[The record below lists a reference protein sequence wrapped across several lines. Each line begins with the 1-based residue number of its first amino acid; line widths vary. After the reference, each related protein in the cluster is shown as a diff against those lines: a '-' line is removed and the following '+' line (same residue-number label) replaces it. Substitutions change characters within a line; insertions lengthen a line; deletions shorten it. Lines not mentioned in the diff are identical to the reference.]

1 MASEALNKYI
11 EKRYDRW
18 LDYAKYHCSLAG
30 MSSEAIDVLN
40 EVMCMLLQKPLEHL
54 SRLMEAKQG
63 KYTELDWYIL
73 QMIKLNVT
81 SDTSPYR
88 HKYKPIPVDENVDW
102 RRLNIIDEPDDS
114 IDRTEYI
121 RERMQDI
128 RDMVDLLE
136 LSEKEMNLEL
146 KEQDSEHNKKK
157 KEEGSPKRKKGCF
170 KRVLSVL
177 VLVVIIGFSFL
188 AGRQSVMT
196 SNAYGTGLN
205 NGKILRKLSMLEA
218 FAGNYYLNKIDAE
231 NVENNIYK
239 GFAKGLQDPYAE
251 YYTPSEYQQ
260 LSEEDAGKYNGIGI
274 SIAKDT
280 DTNYPEVVSVF
291 KDQPAYKA
299 GIKNGDLITAIDQKS
314 TADMELQ
321 DVVSAIRS
329 EDNDKV
335 VLTIYR
341 DKKTKDYTVEKTSV
355 ELDSVTYK
363 MRKNKIGYIAVSQ
376 FHENTDEQFDK
387 AVTDLES
394 QGMKSLIIDLRDDGG
409 GLLTT
414 CTNMLSRL
422 VAKDKMLVYTKDK
435 KGKKEEFKSDSGK
448 TVDVPMVV
456 LVNGNTASASE
467 IMTGCLKDY
476 KKATVVGTTT
486 YGKGIVQTILPLTD
500 GSAFKFTIAKYYT
513 PKGTDIHE
521 KGIKPDVEVKM
532 SDKQW
537 KKRTA

>member
-1 MASEALNKYI
+1 MDFK
-11 EKRYDRW
+11 
-18 LDYAKYHCSLAG
+18 
-30 MSSEAIDVLN
+30 
-40 EVMCMLLQKPLEHL
+40 
-54 SRLMEAKQG
+54 
-63 KYTELDWYIL
+63 
-73 QMIKLNVT
+73 
-81 SDTSPYR
+81 
-88 HKYKPIPVDENVDW
+88 
-102 RRLNIIDEPDDS
+102 
-114 IDRTEYI
+114 
-121 RERMQDI
+121 
-128 RDMVDLLE
+128 
-136 LSEKEMNLEL
+136 EKEMNLEL

-341 DKKTKDYTVEKTSV
+341 DKKTKD
-355 ELDSVTYK
+355 L
-363 MRKNKIGYIAVSQ
+363 
-376 FHENTDEQFDK
+376 
-387 AVTDLES
+387 
-394 QGMKSLIIDLRDDGG
+394 SLIHI
-409 GLLTT
+409 
-414 CTNMLSRL
+414 
-422 VAKDKMLVYTKDK
+422 
-435 KGKKEEFKSDSGK
+435 
-448 TVDVPMVV
+448 
-456 LVNGNTASASE
+456 
-467 IMTGCLKDY
+467 
-476 KKATVVGTTT
+476 
-486 YGKGIVQTILPLTD
+486 
-500 GSAFKFTIAKYYT
+500 
-513 PKGTDIHE
+513 
-521 KGIKPDVEVKM
+521 
-532 SDKQW
+532 
-537 KKRTA
+537 

>member
-1 MASEALNKYI
+1 MDFK
-11 EKRYDRW
+11 
-18 LDYAKYHCSLAG
+18 
-30 MSSEAIDVLN
+30 
-40 EVMCMLLQKPLEHL
+40 
-54 SRLMEAKQG
+54 
-63 KYTELDWYIL
+63 
-73 QMIKLNVT
+73 
-81 SDTSPYR
+81 
-88 HKYKPIPVDENVDW
+88 
-102 RRLNIIDEPDDS
+102 
-114 IDRTEYI
+114 
-121 RERMQDI
+121 
-128 RDMVDLLE
+128 
-136 LSEKEMNLEL
+136 EKEMNLEL

-177 VLVVIIGFSFL
+177 VLVVIIGFSFF

-274 SIAKDT
+274 SI
-280 DTNYPEVVSVF
+280 
-291 KDQPAYKA
+291 AYKA

-537 KKRTA
+537 KKAQTDEKADKQLKKAIEILKK

>member
-1 MASEALNKYI
+1 MDFK
-11 EKRYDRW
+11 
-18 LDYAKYHCSLAG
+18 
-30 MSSEAIDVLN
+30 
-40 EVMCMLLQKPLEHL
+40 
-54 SRLMEAKQG
+54 
-63 KYTELDWYIL
+63 
-73 QMIKLNVT
+73 
-81 SDTSPYR
+81 
-88 HKYKPIPVDENVDW
+88 
-102 RRLNIIDEPDDS
+102 
-114 IDRTEYI
+114 
-121 RERMQDI
+121 
-128 RDMVDLLE
+128 
-136 LSEKEMNLEL
+136 EKEMNLEL

-448 TVDVPMVV
+448 TVDVSMVV

-476 KKATVVGTTT
+476 KKASVVGTTT

-537 KKRTA
+537 KKAQTDEKADKQLKKAIEILKK

>member
-1 MASEALNKYI
+1 MDFK
-11 EKRYDRW
+11 
-18 LDYAKYHCSLAG
+18 
-30 MSSEAIDVLN
+30 
-40 EVMCMLLQKPLEHL
+40 
-54 SRLMEAKQG
+54 
-63 KYTELDWYIL
+63 
-73 QMIKLNVT
+73 
-81 SDTSPYR
+81 
-88 HKYKPIPVDENVDW
+88 
-102 RRLNIIDEPDDS
+102 
-114 IDRTEYI
+114 
-121 RERMQDI
+121 
-128 RDMVDLLE
+128 
-136 LSEKEMNLEL
+136 EKEMNLEL
-146 KEQDSEHNKKK
+146 KKMFQKKNRK
-157 KEEGSPKRKKGCF
+157 NRRRSVQIKNSIKRAAVLNVF
-170 KRVLSVL
+170 KWRF
-177 VLVVIIGFSFL
+177 LVVIIGFSFF

-196 SNAYGTGLN
+196 SSGFGTGLN

-537 KKRTA
+537 KKAQTDEKADKQLKKAIEILKK